1 VAARTTGHRRRRWG
15 HTGTTCLCISPRS
28 GGEAGGARTAAG
40 DGELVREEAA
50 GEEALWPEA
59 IAISSGLKLVLDEEE
74 VTAEQIP
81 DSDGD
86 GEGWQW
92 LVMASRGGRPRAERS
107 GARCAREGRKV
118 EEELLLFPHAIRP
131 LAQVGRRS
139 PAATGTSATTAWRV
153 RSSVVT
159 GKWCM
164 RAGPGNWV
172 PGLKRV

>member
-1 VAARTTGHRRRRWG
+1 VAARTTGRRRRRWG
-15 HTGTTCLCISPRS
+15 HRGTTCLCISPRS

-86 GEGWQW
+86 GEGWRW
-92 LVMASRGGRPRAERS
+92 LVMACRGGRPRAERS
-107 GARCAREGRKV
+107 EACARRKESGGGASIV
-118 EEELLLFPHAIRP
+118 PTRDKAARP
-131 LAQVGRRS
+131 S
-139 PAATGTSATTAWRV
+139 GTTLTSGDWH
-153 RSSVVT
+153 
-159 GKWCM
+159 
-164 RAGPGNWV
+164 
-172 PGLKRV
+172 